1 MMKVMAAIGRHLGGK
16 EPKAGDVFG
25 FRYEDAVVVVEFPL
39 GGDDMK
45 VTVAPITASFDE
57 KMYKEVDE

>member
-25 FRYEDAVVVVEFPL
+25 FRYEDAVVVVEFPP
-39 GGDDMK
+39 GDDMK
-45 VTVAPITASFDE
+45 VTVAPIIETFDE
-57 KMYKEVDE
+57 KMFGKADER